1 MENKGQL
8 ADYPLA
14 ENAPE
19 RIRSGRGKAL
29 DELTMEAV
37 LSGSVTIEDLRITP
51 EALNAQAAIARLAG
65 RPALG
70 ANFGRG
76 AELVSVPQ
84 ELIMDTYELLR
95 PGRAKRRQTLLDR
108 AEMFRCDY
116 GAEQIARF
124 IETAAEHYFRR
135 GLIAD

>member
-1 MENKGQL
+1 MKDETRL

-19 RIRSGRGKAL
+19 RIRSGRGKTL

-37 LSGSVTIEDLRITP
+37 LSGSVTIEDLRIAP
-51 EALNAQAAIARLAG
+51 EALIAQAAIARWAG
-65 RPALG
+65 RSTLG
-70 ANFGRG
+70 ANFERG

-95 PGRAKRRQTLLDR
+95 PGRAKRRRSLLDR
-108 AEMFRCDY
+108 AEVFRREY

-124 IETAAEHYFRR
+124 IEKAAEHYFRR
-135 GLIAD
+135 GLIVD